1 MEKRFLP
8 DLTIHQW
15 NSYFPNWRRGSNW
28 ASWMATSENIDPHL
42 GRNSVANRMFFSIL
56 DIVLKCAS
64 AIVRRLG
71 LFKADKDK
79 DLSLGGSP
87 RVQNRRCFQH
97 ASIEIL
103 NKRSQFFSKF
113 SEFQATCSSP
123 PSLGP
128 PAASFWR
135 PSRGETS
142 VTWSSKGGR
151 STRSSWKWMKK
162 NYGKNMFI
170 NIYIYNIYLCVCV
183 CVSISI
189 YIDLYLFISICLSLS
204 IYYVHLSISIY
215 IDLYHIY
222 HFSISVYIHIYM
234 YIYVYICVY
243 IYVYIYISLSIYIL
257 LYFLQNVDR
266 IEFSGWSR
274 MAKLMHCHI
283 WRKPCKF
290 LRKVILQA
298 SSKPMMSFWSF
309 GNNKGPVW
317 MVWRTMCETWNKP
330 LFVHQIINTPL
341 SAKADQNTPRKRKSI
356 RLCPIISPYIPM
368 VSCGHE
374 KKWHLVPAPHVAS
387 GPSHALT
394 QPGLARCVA
403 NPKP

>member
-123 PSLGP
+123 RVWVPQQLHFEDRPGGKHPSPGARRVEGRPGP
-128 PAASFWR
+128 VGS
-135 PSRGETS
+135 E
-142 VTWSSKGGR
+142 
-151 STRSSWKWMKK
+151 WKRIME
-162 NYGKNMFI
+162 NT
-170 NIYIYNIYLCVCV
+170 
-183 CVSISI
+183 
-189 YIDLYLFISICLSLS
+189 CLST
-204 IYYVHLSISIY
+204 Y
-215 IDLYHIY
+215 I
-222 HFSISVYIHIYM
+222 
-234 YIYVYICVY
+234 
-243 IYVYIYISLSIYIL
+243 
-257 LYFLQNVDR
+257 
-266 IEFSGWSR
+266 
-274 MAKLMHCHI
+274 
-283 WRKPCKF
+283 
-290 LRKVILQA
+290 
-298 SSKPMMSFWSF
+298 
-309 GNNKGPVW
+309 
-317 MVWRTMCETWNKP
+317 
-330 LFVHQIINTPL
+330 
-341 SAKADQNTPRKRKSI
+341 
-356 RLCPIISPYIPM
+356 
-368 VSCGHE
+368 
-374 KKWHLVPAPHVAS
+374 
-387 GPSHALT
+387 
-394 QPGLARCVA
+394 
-403 NPKP
+403 

>member
-71 LFKADKDK
+71 AFQSRQGQGPVIGGGLPGFKIDGVSSMLQSKFWTKGANFLANSANSKPHVHP
-79 DLSLGGSP
+79 P
-87 RVQNRRCFQH
+87 RVWVPQQLHFEDHPGGKHPSPGARRVEGRPGPVG
-97 ASIEIL
+97 SEW
-103 NKRSQFFSKF
+103 KRIM
-113 SEFQATCSSP
+113 ENTC
-123 PSLGP
+123 L
-128 PAASFWR
+128 
-135 PSRGETS
+135 
-142 VTWSSKGGR
+142 
-151 STRSSWKWMKK
+151 ST
-162 NYGKNMFI
+162 
-170 NIYIYNIYLCVCV
+170 YIYIYLCVCA
-183 CVSISI
+183 CVYLYLSTSI
-189 YIDLYLFISICLSLS
+189 YIYLSPSVYLYLSTMYIYLYLSTSIYIIFTIFLYLS
-204 IYYVHLSISIY
+204 IYIY
-215 IDLYHIY
+215 I
-222 HFSISVYIHIYM
+222 
-234 YIYVYICVY
+234 YIYVYIC
-243 IYVYIYISLSIYIL
+243 IYIYISLSLSLSIYIL

-274 MAKLMHCHI
+274 IAKLMHCHI

-394 QPGLARCVA
+394 QPGLAIGV
-403 NPKP
+403 

>member
-162 NYGKNMFI
+162 NYGKYMFI
-170 NIYIYNIYLCVCV
+170 NIYIIYICVCA
-183 CVSISI
+183 CVYLYLSTSI
-189 YIDLYLFISICLSLS
+189 YIYLSPSVYLYLSTMYIYLYLSTSIYIIFTIFLYLS
-204 IYYVHLSISIY
+204 IYIY
-215 IDLYHIY
+215 IC
-222 HFSISVYIHIYM
+222 IYM
-234 YIYVYICVY
+234 YIYM
-243 IYVYIYISLSIYIL
+243 YIYIYHYRSTYFYI
-257 LYFLQNVDR
+257 
-266 IEFSGWSR
+266 SCR
-274 MAKLMHCHI
+274 MLI
-283 WRKPCKF
+283 
-290 LRKVILQA
+290 
-298 SSKPMMSFWSF
+298 
-309 GNNKGPVW
+309 G
-317 MVWRTMCETWNKP
+317 
-330 LFVHQIINTPL
+330 
-341 SAKADQNTPRKRKSI
+341 
-356 RLCPIISPYIPM
+356 
-368 VSCGHE
+368 
-374 KKWHLVPAPHVAS
+374 
-387 GPSHALT
+387 
-394 QPGLARCVA
+394 
-403 NPKP
+403 

>member
-135 PSRGETS
+135 QSGGKHPSPGARRVE
-142 VTWSSKGGR
+142 GR
-151 STRSSWKWMKK
+151 PGPVGSEWKRIME
-162 NYGKNMFI
+162 NT
-170 NIYIYNIYLCVCV
+170 
-183 CVSISI
+183 
-189 YIDLYLFISICLSLS
+189 CLST
-204 IYYVHLSISIY
+204 Y
-215 IDLYHIY
+215 I
-222 HFSISVYIHIYM
+222 
-234 YIYVYICVY
+234 
-243 IYVYIYISLSIYIL
+243 
-257 LYFLQNVDR
+257 
-266 IEFSGWSR
+266 
-274 MAKLMHCHI
+274 
-283 WRKPCKF
+283 
-290 LRKVILQA
+290 
-298 SSKPMMSFWSF
+298 
-309 GNNKGPVW
+309 
-317 MVWRTMCETWNKP
+317 
-330 LFVHQIINTPL
+330 
-341 SAKADQNTPRKRKSI
+341 
-356 RLCPIISPYIPM
+356 
-368 VSCGHE
+368 
-374 KKWHLVPAPHVAS
+374 
-387 GPSHALT
+387 
-394 QPGLARCVA
+394 
-403 NPKP
+403 

>member
-1 MEKRFLP
+1 M
-8 DLTIHQW
+8 
-15 NSYFPNWRRGSNW
+15 
-28 ASWMATSENIDPHL
+28 
-42 GRNSVANRMFFSIL
+42 
-56 DIVLKCAS
+56 
-64 AIVRRLG
+64 
-71 LFKADKDK
+71 
-79 DLSLGGSP
+79 
-87 RVQNRRCFQH
+87 RVC
-97 ASIEIL
+97 
-103 NKRSQFFSKF
+103 
-113 SEFQATCSSP
+113 
-123 PSLGP
+123 
-128 PAASFWR
+128 
-135 PSRGETS
+135 
-142 VTWSSKGGR
+142 
-151 STRSSWKWMKK
+151 
-162 NYGKNMFI
+162 
-170 NIYIYNIYLCVCV
+170 IYIYLHR
-183 CVSISI
+183 SISI
-189 YIDLYLFISICLSLS
+189 YL
-204 IYYVHLSISIY
+204 HLSISIY
-215 IDLYHIY
+215 LLCTSIY
-222 HFSISVYIHIYM
+222 IYLHRSISYLPFFYICLYT
-234 YIYVYICVY
+234 YIYVYMCIYIC
-243 IYVYIYISLSIYIL
+243 IYISLSIYIL